1 MRALR
6 ALNSIKLMPSYRVR
20 IRQAALSVAT
30 LVALGGATVSADAI
44 ELYVDTET
52 KQVFTVPGVNRVK
65 LSEFEEVNAVVGKI
79 PPEEVKA
86 LETKLRQKKKM
97 DEAQAQE
104 ELTAALKPKKVWTDA
119 ISVRGYTQ
127 MRYAQPISGDRANL
141 VSPGDIYLANNNGF
155 GIRRARLTFFGDVS
169 DHLYWYAQTEFN
181 GSGTGGAVIR
191 DSYADIS
198 FDDQKEHRVRAGIS
212 KVPYGF
218 EILQSSQNRLALDRA
233 DAVNSAARDERD
245 MGVAYMWAPRE
256 IRDRF
261 RDLVRS
267 GLKGTGDYGVLTAGV
282 YNGQQLNKLE
292 LNDNLHAVARAS
304 YPFKLDSGQFVEV
317 GVSAL
322 SGRVVPTRAVGGVS
336 GWGSASGAN
345 TPTMVGDP
353 FATATGTTN
362 GKGQI
367 DERVGAH
374 IAYYP
379 QPFGFQS
386 EWNVGRTPTL
396 DRVTRKTITPE
407 RIGGGYLQTMYR
419 TTNEYGNWTPYLK
432 WQKFDGAERF
442 TTNAPYSRLNEKEA
456 GVEWQPWP
464 ELELTVAY
472 ADMHRTNLGIVS
484 TAISGNS
491 QVKADMVRVQLQWN
505 Y

>member
-1 MRALR
+1 MRAP
-6 ALNSIKLMPSYRVR
+6 NSIKVMPNYKVR
-20 IRQAALSVAT
+20 IRQAALSIAT
-30 LVALGGATVSADAI
+30 LVALGGATISADAI
-44 ELYVDTET
+44 EMYVDTET
-52 KQVFTVPGVNRVK
+52 KQVFISPGVNRVR

-97 DEAQAQE
+97 DEAQAKE

-119 ISVRGYTQ
+119 ITVRGYTQ

-155 GIRRARLTFFGDVS
+155 GIRRARLIFFGDVS

-181 GSGTGGAVIR
+181 GSGTGGAVMR

-198 FDDQKEHRVRAGIS
+198 FDDRKEHRVRAGVS
-212 KVPYGF
+212 KVPFGF
-218 EILQSSQNRLALDRA
+218 EILQSSQNRLSFDRA
-233 DAVNSAARDERD
+233 DALNSAARDERD
-245 MGVAYMWAPRE
+245 MGVAYMWAPAE

-267 GLKGTGDYGVLTAGV
+267 GLKGSGDFGVLAAGV

-292 LNDNLHAVARAS
+292 LNDSLHAVARVS
-304 YPFKLDSGQFVEV
+304 YPFKLDSGQFVEA

-322 SGRVVPTRAVGGVS
+322 SGRVVPTRASGGAAVGI
-336 GWGSASGAN
+336 
-345 TPTMVGDP
+345 PTMLGDP
-353 FATATGTTN
+353 FATPTGLTN
-362 GKGQI
+362 GKGQL

-374 IAYYP
+374 IVYYP
-379 QPFGFQS
+379 QPFGFQA
-386 EWNVGRTPTL
+386 EWNVGKTPTL
-396 DRVTRKTITPE
+396 NRVTHSTITPE

-419 TTNEYGNWTPYLK
+419 TTNAYGNWTPYLK

-442 TTNAPYSRLNEKEA
+442 STNAPYSRLNEKEV
-456 GVEWQPWP
+456 GVEWQPLP

-472 ADMHRTNLGIVS
+472 ADMHRTNLNIAS

>member
-1 MRALR
+1 MR
-6 ALNSIKLMPSYRVR
+6 ALNSIKVMPSYKVR
-20 IRQAALSVAT
+20 IRQAALSIAT
-30 LVALGGATVSADAI
+30 LVALGGATISADAI
-44 ELYVDTET
+44 EMYVDTET
-52 KQVFTVPGVNRVK
+52 KQVFTAPGVNRVK

-97 DEAQAQE
+97 DEAQAKE

-119 ISVRGYTQ
+119 ITVRGYTQ

-141 VSPGDIYLANNNGF
+141 VSPGDQYLSNNQGF
-155 GIRRARLTFFGDVS
+155 GVRRARLIFFGDVS

-181 GSGTGGAVIR
+181 GGGTGAAVIR
-191 DSYADIS
+191 DSYADIA
-198 FDDQKEHRVRAGIS
+198 FDDRKEYRLRAGIS
-212 KVPYGF
+212 KVPFGF
-218 EILQSSQNRLALDRA
+218 EILQSSQNRLSFDRA
-233 DAVNSAARDERD
+233 DALNSAARDERD
-245 MGVAYMWAPRE
+245 MGVGFMWAPAE

-267 GLKGTGDYGVLTAGV
+267 GLKGSGDFGVLAAGV
-282 YNGQQLNKLE
+282 YNGQQLNKVE

-322 SGRVVPTRAVGGVS
+322 SGRAVPTRTTAVPAVGGVPS
-336 GWGSASGAN
+336 M
-345 TPTMVGDP
+345 PGDP
-353 FATATGTTN
+353 L
-362 GKGQI
+362 GKGLL

-374 IAYYP
+374 FVYYP

-396 DRVTRKTITPE
+396 NRVTHATITPE
-407 RIGGGYLQTMYR
+407 RIGGGYVQTMYR
-419 TTNEYGNWTPYLK
+419 TTNTYGNWTPYLK

-442 TTNAPYSRLNEKEA
+442 STNAPYSRLNEKEV
-456 GVEWQPWP
+456 GVEWQPLP

-472 ADMHRTNLGIVS
+472 ADMHRTNLGVLS

>member
-1 MRALR
+1 VRKKMR
-6 ALNSIKLMPSYRVR
+6 ALNSIKVMPSYKVR

-30 LVALGGATVSADAI
+30 LVALGGATISADAI

-86 LETKLRQKKKM
+86 LETKLRQNKKM

-119 ISVRGYTQ
+119 ITVRGYTQ
-127 MRYAQPISGDRANL
+127 MRYVQPISGDRANL
-141 VSPGDIYLANNNGF
+141 ASPGDIYLANNNGF
-155 GIRRARLTFFGDVS
+155 GIRRARLIFFGDVS

-198 FDDQKEHRVRAGIS
+198 FDDQKEHRVRAGVS
-212 KVPYGF
+212 KVPFGF
-218 EILQSSQNRLALDRA
+218 EILQSSQNRLAFDRA
-233 DAVNSAARDERD
+233 DALNSAARDERD
-245 MGVAYMWAPRE
+245 MGVAYMWAPAE

-267 GLKGTGDYGVLTAGV
+267 GLKGSGDFGVLAAGV

-292 LNDNLHAVARAS
+292 LNDSLHAVARAS

-322 SGRVVPTRAVGGVS
+322 SGRVVPTRVSGGAAVGI
-336 GWGSASGAN
+336 
-345 TPTMVGDP
+345 PTVLGDP
-353 FATATGTTN
+353 FATNAGLTS
-362 GKGQI
+362 GKGQL

-374 IAYYP
+374 IVYYP
-379 QPFGFQS
+379 QPFGFQA

-396 DRVTRKTITPE
+396 NRVTHTTITPE

-419 TTNEYGNWTPYLK
+419 TTNAYGNWTPYLK

-442 TTNAPYSRLNEKEA
+442 TTNAPYSRLNEKEL

-472 ADMHRTNLGIVS
+472 ADMHRTNLGIIS

>member
-1 MRALR
+1 MR
-6 ALNSIKLMPSYRVR
+6 ALNSIKVMPSYRVR
-20 IRQAALSVAT
+20 IRQAALSIAT
-30 LVALGGATVSADAI
+30 LVALGGATISADAI
-44 ELYVDTET
+44 EMYVDTET
-52 KQVFTVPGVNRVK
+52 KQVFTAPGVNRVK

-97 DEAQAQE
+97 DEAQAKE

-119 ISVRGYTQ
+119 ITVRGYTQ

-141 VSPGDIYLANNNGF
+141 VSPGDQYLSNNQGF
-155 GIRRARLTFFGDVS
+155 GVRRARLIFFGDVS

-181 GSGTGGAVIR
+181 GSGTGAAVIR
-191 DSYADIS
+191 DSYADIA
-198 FDDQKEHRVRAGIS
+198 FDDRKEYRLRAGIS
-212 KVPYGF
+212 KVPFGF
-218 EILQSSQNRLALDRA
+218 EILQSSQNRLSFDRA
-233 DAVNSAARDERD
+233 DALNSAARDERD
-245 MGVAYMWAPRE
+245 MGVGFMWAPAE

-267 GLKGTGDYGVLTAGV
+267 GLKGSGDFGVLAAGV
-282 YNGQQLNKLE
+282 YNGQQLNKVE

-322 SGRVVPTRAVGGVS
+322 SGRVVPTRSTGGVS
-336 GWGSASGAN
+336 GVASPL
-345 TPTMVGDP
+345 TPTVLGDP
-353 FATATGTTN
+353 FASNTTTGGANNTTS
-362 GKGQI
+362 GKGQL
-367 DERVGAH
+367 DERVGVH
-374 IAYYP
+374 LVYYP

-396 DRVTRKTITPE
+396 NRVTRATITPE

-419 TTNEYGNWTPYLK
+419 TTNAYGNWTPYLK

-442 TTNAPYSRLNEKEA
+442 STNAPYSRLNEKEV
-456 GVEWQPWP
+456 GVEWQPLP

>member
-6 ALNSIKLMPSYRVR
+6 ALNSIKVMPSYKVR
-20 IRQAALSVAT
+20 IRQAALSIAT
-30 LVALGGATVSADAI
+30 LVALGGATISADAI

-292 LNDNLHAVARAS
+292 ANDNLHAVARAS

-322 SGRVVPTRAVGGVS
+322 AGRVVPTRATGGVS
-336 GWGSASGAN
+336 GWGSAST

-362 GKGQI
+362 GKGQL

-396 DRVTRKTITPE
+396 NRVTRKTITPE

-464 ELELTVAY
+464 AVELTVAY